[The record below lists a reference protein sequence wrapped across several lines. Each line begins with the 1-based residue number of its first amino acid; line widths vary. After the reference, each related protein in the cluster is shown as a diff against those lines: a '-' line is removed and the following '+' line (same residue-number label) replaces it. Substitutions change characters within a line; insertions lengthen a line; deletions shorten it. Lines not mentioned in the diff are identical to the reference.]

1 VRVYTIKRLI
11 ISKINIDQRANITK
25 AIDFILIKHCF
36 QNTGQ
41 SNWLYFI
48 LIQTPSSKF
57 SFSEKLHT
65 TINRSGYSPPFIH
78 AAQTLVNYTTAAG
91 QGVMVNGQTAVTS
104 DWSAGLKW

>member
-1 VRVYTIKRLI
+1 MYIPIKRLI

-57 SFSEKLHT
+57 SFSEKLTHHHQHIRLQSTIHT
-65 TINRSGYSPPFIH
+65 RSLD
-78 AAQTLVNYTTAAG
+78 TC
-91 QGVMVNGQTAVTS
+91 
-104 DWSAGLKW
+104 